1 MFSFYLV
8 STIVV
13 FNHLNSLSVKKATGL
28 DEIPS
33 LFLKDGALILAEPL
47 AHIINVSL
55 LQGVVPDYLKSAR
68 VVTLYK
74 KSDKT
79 TIGNYPPVSILSVVS
94 KIFERVVYD
103 QVYSYFTNTKL
114 FYEFQSG
121 FRSIFSTYTCLILL
135 TDFIRFE
142 MDKCNMVGILLLDL
156 QKAFGTV
163 DLSSLLMK
171 QEASGLGND
180 ILF

>member
-13 FNHLNSLSVKKATGL
+13 FNHSNSLSVKKATGL

-33 LFLKDGALILAEPL
+33 LFLKDGALILAVPL

-55 LQGVVPDYLKSAR
+55 LQGVVPDYFKSAR
-68 VVTLYK
+68 GVPLYK

-79 TIGNYPPVSILSVVS
+79 TIGNYPPVSILSVVF

-103 QVYSYFTNTKL
+103 QVYSY
-114 FYEFQSG
+114 
-121 FRSIFSTYTCLILL
+121 TCLILL
-135 TDFIRFE
+135 TGLKWISVIWLEYYFLTYKR
-142 MDKCNMVGILLLDL
+142 LLV
-156 QKAFGTV
+156 Q
-163 DLSSLLMK
+163 
-171 QEASGLGND
+171 
-180 ILF
+180 